1 MVRLD
6 CSGITF
12 GSQLDEEHM
21 FSWASEISCVVRWEQ
36 DTLIVRSLRI
46 SEANLRD
53 LLALF
58 WRYGIPMAQ
67 LAQFQ
72 NNKNVGWFA
81 APKAYWHKKVF
92 GGQFNNSF
100 KADGFAAA

>member
-12 GSQLDEEHM
+12 GSQLDEKHLFE
-21 FSWASEISCVVRWEQ
+21 WASEISCVVRWEQ

-46 SEANLRD
+46 SESGLRD

-58 WRYGIPMAQ
+58 SRYNIPMTQ

-72 NNKNVGWFA
+72 SNTNKGWFTQ
-81 APKAYWHKKVF
+81 PNTYWHKRVF
-92 GGQFNNSF
+92 GTQSNNSF
-100 KADGFAAA
+100 KADGFAAT